1 MKLSPFALAFVIAA
15 ATGNTLAQ
23 DVYDNA
29 EACAD
34 AYLAAHPT
42 LHSDWI
48 KGNLNGYLGGR
59 EGDNFV
65 GSLNMTGTEFP
76 PVGMMDGP
84 AGVRNIRNGID
95 FPEKVSWASAA
106 SIGQSWS
113 PEVAYFVGKIQAEEF
128 KMVDANMALSP
139 GVEVH
144 RVPTNGR
151 NCK

>member
-1 MKLSPFALAFVIAA
+1 MKFSPFALAFAIAA

-34 AYLAAHPT
+34 AYLAVHPT

-48 KGNLNGYLGGR
+48 KDNLNGYLGGR

-76 PVGMMDGP
+76 PVGMMYGP
-84 AGVRNIRNGID
+84 AGVINIHNGID
-95 FPEKVSWASAA
+95 LSDKVYCAS
-106 SIGQSWS
+106 
-113 PEVAYFVGKIQAEEF
+113 
-128 KMVDANMALSP
+128 DA
-139 GVEVH
+139 
-144 RVPTNGR
+144 TI
-151 NCK
+151 